1 MFYKTTIKSTKTHN
15 IKITIRDENCLYI
28 MDNARMHKTNKI
40 VLLIK
45 DWRLVVFTIPPY
57 STELNKIETTFRRL
71 KIEYHFKT

>member
-28 MDNARMHKTNKI
+28 MDNARIHKTDKI

-45 DWRLVVFTIPPY
+45 DWRLIVFTIPPY
-57 STELNKIETTFRRL
+57 SPELNKIEHTFRRL
-71 KIEYHFKT
+71 KIEFHFKT